1 MIEAVSTARQPA
13 RMVWG
18 AIWMAEGGQIGRSP
32 LVIMTRDTSAQRH
45 GYTSNSYTQAL
56 EEGLLP
62 IYKTGQPFMQDNA
75 PIHKSNISK
84 DWLDIHNINTIDW
97 PPYSPDLNPIEH
109 LWWALKKEV
118 YRQNPDID
126 SIRSVESW
134 VEFEDCLKRAW
145 VAIPDELIHSLI
157 TSMPR
162 RLDACRLARGYQTK
176 Y

>member
-1 MIEAVSTARQPA
+1 
-13 RMVWG
+13 
-18 AIWMAEGGQIGRSP
+18 
-32 LVIMTRDTSAQRH
+32 
-45 GYTSNSYTQAL
+45 
-56 EEGLLP
+56 
-62 IYKTGQPFMQDNA
+62 MQDNV
-75 PIHKSNISK
+75 PIHKSNISR

-109 LWWALKKEV
+109 LWWALKKEF

-157 TSMPR
+157 ISMPR
-162 RLDACRLARGYQTK
+162 RLDACRLARGYQTR